1 MPLCGAAG
9 ARQSHQADKG
19 RSCNTAASAA
29 PCCARP
35 ESRLRLLT
43 NKVMAGLH
51 FAQFGGYPK
60 RWLYDL
66 ASFVMIAAGL
76 VHFCIKL
83 RRKHAEQRKVGAPNL
98 AVLVGLSLA
107 CIGLLWPNRL
117 LPVSCPSAANGVCA
131 CSFWSGLPR
140 WAWCYGGRRC
150 AVGRT
155 AGTALPRPAW
165 RAKCA
170 PRHAATRFEE
180 VHSLCCLWWRVCCWP
195 MAAWHA
201 SCWGMPRHFKLVSS
215 VSLRRCC
222 VGPYVWP
229 AEGCW
234 WAASPVAAG
243 PGVGQCAR

>member
-1 MPLCGAAG
+1 
-9 ARQSHQADKG
+9 
-19 RSCNTAASAA
+19 
-29 PCCARP
+29 
-35 ESRLRLLT
+35 
-43 NKVMAGLH
+43 MAGLH

-131 CSFWSGLPR
+131 CSFWSGLSR

-150 AVGRT
+150 AVGPNSWHCSASACLARKVR
-155 AGTALPRPAW
+155 AAACGDEVRGGTLIMLPLVASLLLAYGGLARLVLG
-165 RAKCA
+165 
-170 PRHAATRFEE
+170 HAAP
-180 VHSLCCLWWRVCCWP
+180 LQ
-195 MAAWHA
+195 
-201 SCWGMPRHFKLVSS
+201 
-215 VSLRRCC
+215 
-222 VGPYVWP
+222 
-229 AEGCW
+229 
-234 WAASPVAAG
+234 AG
-243 PGVGQCAR
+243 

>member
-131 CSFWSGLPR
+131 CSFWSGLSR

-150 AVGRT
+150 AVGPNSWHCSASACLARKVR
-155 AGTALPRPAW
+155 AAACGDEVRGGTLIMLPLVASLLLAYGGLARLVLG
-165 RAKCA
+165 
-170 PRHAATRFEE
+170 HAAP
-180 VHSLCCLWWRVCCWP
+180 LQ
-195 MAAWHA
+195 
-201 SCWGMPRHFKLVSS
+201 
-215 VSLRRCC
+215 
-222 VGPYVWP
+222 
-229 AEGCW
+229 
-234 WAASPVAAG
+234 AG
-243 PGVGQCAR
+243 